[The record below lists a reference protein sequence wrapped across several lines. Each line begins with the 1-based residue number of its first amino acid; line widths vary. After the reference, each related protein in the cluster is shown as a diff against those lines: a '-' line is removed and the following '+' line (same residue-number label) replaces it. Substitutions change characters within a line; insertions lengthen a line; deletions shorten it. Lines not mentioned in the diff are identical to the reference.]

1 MAQTSKEQVAISD
14 KYNRVFSEDFK
25 KSKVKDIINKTISI
39 KDICTLYEISRTSVY
54 KWIYLY
60 GNIEKG
66 VKTVVQMDSE
76 VTKTKYLTQ
85 RVAELERI
93 VGQKQLEVDF
103 LTKLIAL
110 AGEDLGYDLK
120 KKVRTNTI
128 EWFRLHKKAHNYEL
142 NDIYLYNSISKQ
154 GHYENIKRQTLQI
167 AKEPAY
173 IGFIETIREM
183 HPGMGLRKM
192 YEQFSQKGLV
202 EMLLFH
208 LD

>member
-120 KKVRTNTI
+120 KST
-128 EWFRLHKKAHNYEL
+128 HKH
-142 NDIYLYNSISKQ
+142 
-154 GHYENIKRQTLQI
+154 HR
-167 AKEPAY
+167 
-173 IGFIETIREM
+173 M
-183 HPGMGLRKM
+183 
-192 YEQFSQKGLV
+192 V
-202 EMLLFH
+202 
-208 LD
+208 